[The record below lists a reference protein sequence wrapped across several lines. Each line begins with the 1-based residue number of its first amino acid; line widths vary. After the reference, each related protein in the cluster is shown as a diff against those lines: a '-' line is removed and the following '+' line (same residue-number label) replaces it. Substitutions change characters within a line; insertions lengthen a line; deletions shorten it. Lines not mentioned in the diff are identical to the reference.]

1 MTYITDKEVSYWDDY
16 YSKKIDL
23 KDNLPSQFAVFA
35 ISEINELNI
44 SNVIEC
50 GVGNGRDSIFFSSFN
65 KNVIALD
72 RSEEAIA
79 LLSRKAKNNDHL
91 IAYQHDLKDQFP
103 KAILQ
108 ITDSKAFYA
117 RFFLHSLD
125 KTSLQM
131 FFNNT
136 SSAMNDS
143 DILLVEYR
151 NENDKNL
158 PKVTETHFREYYS
171 AKAISDIANANN
183 LKCSYEVSGQ
193 GFAKYKHDD
202 AFVTRQIFFK

>member
-131 FFNNT
+131 FF
-136 SSAMNDS
+136 
-143 DILLVEYR
+143 
-151 NENDKNL
+151 
-158 PKVTETHFREYYS
+158 
-171 AKAISDIANANN
+171 
-183 LKCSYEVSGQ
+183 
-193 GFAKYKHDD
+193 
-202 AFVTRQIFFK
+202 